1 MKAILLYALSAL
13 FVSDVVGGVLAGGVG
28 LGGFGGFGGFG
39 APAFG
44 LGGGFGGSP
53 YGNPYSNCF
62 FNPAL
67 CQQ

>member
-1 MKAILLYALSAL
+1 MKAILLCALSAL
-13 FVSDVVGGVLAGGVG
+13 FVSDVVGGGLAEVVG
-28 LGGFGGFGGFG
+28 LGGFGGFG